1 MRKLFCAIVLTFC
14 FVSSGKA
21 SNYGKS
27 LLRKGDSLFA
37 AQRFSDARKAYE
49 TAFFQQRTTSPADL
63 LKLSFIEEGLDDKVM
78 AIYFLHQFYLFR
90 PNGAVKS
97 KIEDLANQSKL
108 SGFSMDE
115 ADYAYFL
122 YRVYGPYAEAGLLSL
137 AIFMFCIVIARGL
150 KRKSLGYSPV
160 FTFIFLLAAGY
171 LYNFPI
177 PYKRAI
183 LAENKIFLM
192 SGPSSGSSVLDV
204 IDRGHRVEWISTED
218 IWYEVKWNSRKGWV
232 KKSDLLFFM

>member
-1 MRKLFCAIVLTFC
+1 MRKLFYITFFMLTF
-14 FVSSGKA
+14 SAESMA

-27 LLRKGDSLFA
+27 LLLKGDTLFA
-37 AQRFSDARKAYE
+37 AQRFSDAKKAYE
-49 TAFFQQRTTSPADL
+49 TAFFQQKTTSPTDL

-78 AIYFLHQFYLFR
+78 SIYFLHQFYLFR

-97 KIEDLANQSKL
+97 KIEDMANQNKL

-137 AIFMFCIVIARGL
+137 AIFMFCIVIARAV

-160 FTFIFLLAAGY
+160 FTFIFLLAVGY

-204 IDRGHRVEWISTED
+204 IDRGHRVEWVSTED

>member
-1 MRKLFCAIVLTFC
+1 MRKIFYAALYCLVFSTAC
-14 FVSSGKA
+14 FAG
-21 SNYGKS
+21 NLGKS
-27 LLRKGDSLFA
+27 LLEKGDSLFA
-37 AQRFSDARKAYE
+37 AQRFSEAKKAYE
-49 TAFFQQRTTSPADL
+49 SAFFDQKTTSPADL
-63 LKLSFIEEGLDDKVM
+63 LKLSFIEEGLEDKVM
-78 AIYFLHQFYLFR
+78 SIFFLHQFYLFR

-97 KIEDLANQSKL
+97 KIEDMANQSKL

-122 YRVYGPYAEAGLLSL
+122 YRVYGPYAEAGLLSM
-137 AIFMFCIVIARGL
+137 AVFMFCIVIARAF
-150 KRKSLGYSPV
+150 KRRSLGYSPV
-160 FTFIFLLAAGY
+160 FTFIFLLVAGY

-183 LAENKIFLM
+183 LAEDKIFLM

-204 IDRGHRVEWISTED
+204 IDRGHRVEWVSHED
-218 IWYEVKWNSRKGWV
+218 IWYEVKWNARKGWV